1 VFNKNQRILSLI
13 LFIVILIQGI
23 CIEGVEV
30 QGMELVPDSAYTLF
44 CDENNESI
52 KAIDSDAEVITQT
65 DSCTSDMIGIRQ
77 FAGVTKVASNHYTH
91 KKPQKTDLYSPIVNV
106 DECSINC
113 DNSYKLLYTVQI
125 QKICSDTVLLNY
137 IHNKDGKK

>member
-1 VFNKNQRILSLI
+1 MFNKNRRILSVILLI
-13 LFIVILIQGI
+13 VVLIQGI

-30 QGMELVPDSAYTLF
+30 QSMELVPDNTYALF
-44 CDENNESI
+44 CDDNSDSI

-77 FAGVTKVASNHYTH
+77 SAGVTKVASNHYTH
-91 KKPQKTDLYSPIVNV
+91 KKPQKTDLYNPIVAV
-106 DECSINC
+106 DEYRVNC

-125 QKICSDTVLLNY
+125 PKICYSTVLLNY